1 VVGGEDEE
9 KHRGIVGCNNTF
21 HQIGHLEL
29 LRKCMQVAVC
39 CFNLPIS
46 AATVLKR
53 RTRGLETSFSLV
65 GSCADSGAASAVAAE
80 APTIYSSEGMRKR
93 EDEH

>member
-1 VVGGEDEE
+1 MGGEDEE

-29 LRKCMQVAVC
+29 LRKCVQVAFC
-39 CFNLPIS
+39 CFKLPIS
-46 AATVLKR
+46 AARR
-53 RTRGLETSFSLV
+53 RTRGLEASFSLV
-65 GSCADSGAASAVAAE
+65 GSCADSGAASAAAAE

-93 EDEH
+93 DDEH